1 MLTDPDL
8 QRREIHQATGMV
20 MTQLG
25 SSAESALATLRAYAQ
40 PLDDVARQILTR
52 RLRFPLEGQR

>member
-1 MLTDPDL
+1 
-8 QRREIHQATGMV
+8 MV